1 MGAMKEWLLAE
12 QEMQDEE
19 PFWDYE
25 VSFLCPVCG
34 HPGKGYMVTPVEDG
48 ETVEEISCLNP
59 EDEHSWSVRIIQKN
73 ASVSARLDG
82 QPGVPVS
89 VYPAGMPDEW
99 DEPAPEPGAHGI
111 FLKAMGEWR
120 DNVEE
125 IARMDGL
132 SSRNRMLFITLYSI
146 VEAYFAD
153 AIIGAA
159 QVDTNLQRQMLK
171 LKSLKDKQITLATVL
186 DKPTIVRDMVKVA
199 LQALSFHD
207 LKQVSWISEK
217 SFNKSILPKDK
228 DDRKLILMSVGKRH
242 DCVHRNGRDK
252 DGNQHDD
259 ISSAYL
265 KKIGT
270 IFEGMAEALEDAIR
284 DAQAKI
290 FFEDLGPEQVQPG
303 QSAA

>member
-1 MGAMKEWLLAE
+1 MPPLQFPAQFHTCRPPTLAGLWCARARHDANAGGKFTSE
-12 QEMQDEE
+12 EFDTDIVDEI
-19 PFWDYE
+19 
-25 VSFLCPVCG
+25 
-34 HPGKGYMVTPVEDG
+34 T
-48 ETVEEISCLNP
+48 CLNP
-59 EDEHSWSVRIIQKN
+59 EEDHSWTVRIIRQN
-73 ASVSARLDG
+73 NRTVARLDG
-82 QPGVPVS
+82 NPDVAVS

-99 DEPAPEPGAHGI
+99 DEPAPEPGAYGI
-111 FLKAMGEWR
+111 FLRAMNEWR
-120 DNVEE
+120 DSVEE

-146 VEAYFAD
+146 VEADFSD

-217 SFNKSILPKDK
+217 AFNKSILPKDK

-252 DGNQHDD
+252 NGNQHDD

-265 KKIGT
+265 KKVGT
-270 IFEGMAEALEDAIR
+270 IFETMAEALEDAIR

-290 FFEDLGPEQVQPG
+290 FFEDLGPETAK
-303 QSAA
+303 S